1 MRLHHKSCASELVA
15 KYLGLP
21 FLKKEYAPHA
31 GSAYSDLGLYPFHA
45 RLPVPP
51 ELAIV
56 TLKRFWSGQLTT
68 GQIRDIC
75 QREKVP
81 LIILPKGT
89 PPPEWQTFLNAGYIL
104 TTNDGAN
111 ALYTAKEIDRRHD

>member
-1 MRLHHKSCASELVA
+1 
-15 KYLGLP
+15 
-21 FLKKEYAPHA
+21 
-31 GSAYSDLGLYPFHA
+31 LYPFHA

-68 GQIRDIC
+68 GQIREIC

-81 LIILPKGT
+81 LIILPKG
-89 PPPEWQTFLNAGYIL
+89 PPPSEWQTFLNSGYIL
-104 TTNDGAN
+104 STNDGVN
-111 ALYTAKEIDRRHD
+111 ALYVAKELYPHQD